1 MSRPR
6 GTGHIYNQKQSWQ
19 RLLRLCPD
27 RRGLCALLRSH
38 TEDVFR
44 VHPHCPGD
52 GLEAMI
58 CTQTGG
64 ITIVLMS
71 SLYSLISGGVQ
82 LLMIL
87 IGGVVLFHVDL
98 SHMSILPTLLVLI
111 LSITIFMA
119 FGVLSAAAIIWLKKG
134 DPITWILGGFGSILG
149 GAYFPTAVMPSW
161 MQKISF
167 IIPVRYSLDALR
179 LTMLKGVSF
188 ATGRQPT
195 MILALMAAI
204 LLPTSVAIFAG
215 TVRKGRKEGTLMQ
228 Y

>member
-1 MSRPR
+1 
-6 GTGHIYNQKQSWQ
+6 
-19 RLLRLCPD
+19 
-27 RRGLCALLRSH
+27 
-38 TEDVFR
+38 
-44 VHPHCPGD
+44 
-52 GLEAMI
+52 
-58 CTQTGG
+58 
-64 ITIVLMS
+64 
-71 SLYSLISGGVQ
+71 
-82 LLMIL
+82 MIL

-134 DPITWILGGFGSILG
+134 DPITWILGG
-149 GAYFPTAVMPSW
+149 AYFPTAVMPSW

-188 ATGRQPT
+188 ATVRQPT